1 MKKLLLILAAL
12 VLQAC
17 ASTPSVETPEDTK
30 AQVKTK
36 AKVSSSEVV
45 VIGKIELVP
54 PINAEMEQRTHWNQ
68 LGERRMLTRMFMSTG
83 PVYKPV
89 EHGAMNRSDFKDSIE
104 PEWGVPFMAELPRR
118 RTFLNGGV
126 TYLNVV
132 QQELLWFPGGF
143 YFDVPADAAAVYIGT
158 LRFHRN
164 DFNTITKVEVI
175 DERGDIAV
183 VLKKEG
189 GKPMQV
195 RPSLLKRVR

>member
-1 MKKLLLILAAL
+1 MKNLLLIIAAL

-17 ASTPSVETPEDTK
+17 ASTPTAHTAEDVK

-36 AKVSSSEVV
+36 ASSSKVM

-54 PINAEMEQRTHWNQ
+54 PIDELEQRTHWSVI
-68 LGERRMLTRMFMSTG
+68 GERRVLNRIFMATG
-83 PVYKPV
+83 AVYKPV
-89 EHGAMNRSDFKDSIE
+89 EHGTMKRSDFKDKIE
-104 PEWGVPFMAELPRR
+104 PEWGAPFMAELPRR
-118 RTFLNGGV
+118 GTFLNGGM
-126 TYLNVV
+126 TYLNFV
-132 QQELLWFPGGF
+132 QRDMLWFPGGF
-143 YFDVPADAAAVYIGT
+143 YFDVPADTAAVYIGT

-183 VLKKEG
+183 ALKQEG
-189 GKPMQV
+189 GKPMEV